1 MYTVDETGLMNNY
14 AVEPA
19 IYPAEY
25 PSYEQQQ
32 QYIRQAATA
41 ALFVTLTVLTAF
53 VVS

>member
-25 PSYEQQQ
+25 PSIEQQQ
-32 QYIRQAATA
+32 QY
-41 ALFVTLTVLTAF
+41 VL
-53 VVS
+53 